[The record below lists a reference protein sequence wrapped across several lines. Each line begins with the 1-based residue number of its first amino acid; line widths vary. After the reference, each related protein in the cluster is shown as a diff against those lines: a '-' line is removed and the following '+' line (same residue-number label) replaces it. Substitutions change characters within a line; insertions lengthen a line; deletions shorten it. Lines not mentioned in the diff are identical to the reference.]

1 MTDINSLKRTIAT
14 YINDHRDIV
23 PSFLQRILISMLDAS
38 QANEATLPIEEI
50 VIDTENGD
58 TIETAKTKVD
68 TLTTLGFR
76 VLVAP
81 EGVVPFTTPSKAII
95 LSMDESAS
103 SGVQIA
109 TSTQGDLLMRY
120 CSNAEWSEW
129 APISGGG
136 SEMQIS
142 DFNELYPEEGDRNG
156 NKFIQAG
163 KLLCGHNITGVS
175 DSFDGFVLS
184 LGWNDNEGY
193 GVQIAFD
200 VLDDSMYVRRYVES
214 IWTSWTKIYPC
225 STLQI
230 TEVSNLND
238 FYGLDSLRW
247 TVCNSDKLPFS
258 SNSGYVISLGCPSS
272 YDVEGKNMIY
282 ALQLAFDM
290 SNDAMYMRRSDRM
303 RGSQLIEWKDW
314 VKVYPQETSD
324 SSLSNGGTINGPL
337 KVKDPGSTIHLTV
350 DAYEWNSNQLISN
363 ISFSVEDQSLGQL
376 GVGQLVNNGSIVPC
390 FTDRFGNS
398 YQIALAKDISSGG
411 GGTATDTTSI
421 KMQSI
426 TSAAALNSFLGSGVQ
441 YGYASSSVTGLPTDV
456 LILSLGYSSDYGKQY
471 AIDDESFR
479 TWQRYKTLNSG
490 WSEWVEINAASEFS
504 LNLTP
509 IGTLKRFD
517 VKVYPVNNITVE
529 YDKRIAY
536 KTDVYGNILTRD
548 IPDTE
553 LPNYALCLFY
563 TTKTPTQSTPPF
575 FGYVSRISLD
585 TSLVDVLL
593 GQVPIYVGDTRLND
607 YNNILDGSEGNVRA
621 CYGCYLALNKEITII
636 HTGTDTPNDADDPE
650 YYSTISRR
658 FISRNYTKKYT
669 EYEQCFEIN
678 FSNESNKEY
687 VSLPL
692 ADTTKTFIL
701 SATGVLYKALDGEV
715 EWVPV
720 SFNNDSS
727 KLTITPEGSFIRIT
741 KNISD
746 AEFVPTCKAYITIRY
761 IEYD

>member
-38 QANEATLPIEEI
+38 QANVGTLPIEEI

-68 TLTTLGFR
+68 TLTTLGFH

-81 EGVVPFTTPSKAII
+81 EEVVPFTTPSKAII
-95 LSMDESAS
+95 LSMDESES

-109 TSTQGDLLMRY
+109 TNTQGELLLRY

-136 SEMQIS
+136 SELQIS

-272 YDVEGKNMIY
+272 YDVEEKNMIY

-314 VKVYPQETSD
+314 VKVYPQEASD

-337 KVKDPGSTIHLTV
+337 KVKDPGSTVPLTV

-363 ISFSVEDQSLGQL
+363 ILFSVEEQSLGQL

-426 TSAAALNSFLGSGVQ
+426 SSATALNSFLGSGVQ

-456 LILSLGYSSDYGKQY
+456 LILSIGYDSSYGRQY

-479 TWQRYKTLNSG
+479 TWCRYKDRGT
-490 WSEWVEINAASEFS
+490 WSEWVELNAAPIFS
-504 LNLTP
+504 TVLTP
-509 IGTLKRFD
+509 IGSIRTFHSELR
-517 VKVYPVNNITVE
+517 PVNVNAPTAE
-529 YDKRIAY
+529 YNK
-536 KTDVYGNILTRD
+536 
-548 IPDTE
+548 
-553 LPNYALCLFY
+553 LPQAAPSTSGYVLGLFY
-563 TTKTPTQSTPPF
+563 STYSKSDVPF
-575 FGYVSRISLD
+575 FGYVDINY
-585 TSLVDVLL
+585 L
-593 GQVPIYVGDTRLND
+593 GNPSAILNKEVPIYVGDTRLNG
-607 YNNILDGSEGNVRA
+607 YNNILDVSEDNVEVRA
-621 CYGCYLALNKEITII
+621 CYGCYLNAATRDLVVLQYGS
-636 HTGTDTPNDADDPE
+636 GTPYDVTPE
-650 YYSTISRR
+650 YKSEISRR
-658 FISRNYTKKYT
+658 FISMIYDNNYRKYRY
-669 EYEQCFEIN
+669 EYEQCFEIDFPSEN
-678 FSNESNKEY
+678 DIES
-687 VSLPL
+687 VILPI
-692 ADTTKTFIL
+692 ADTTSIYIL
-701 SATGVLYKALDGEV
+701 SATGSLHVLLNGAEEWIPYSFSGDGTGRL
-715 EWVPV
+715 
-720 SFNNDSS
+720 S
-727 KLTITPEGSFIRIT
+727 ITPEGSLVRVK
-741 KNISD
+741 KN
-746 AEFVPTCKAYITIRY
+746 VPVDFFNTCKAYITIRY